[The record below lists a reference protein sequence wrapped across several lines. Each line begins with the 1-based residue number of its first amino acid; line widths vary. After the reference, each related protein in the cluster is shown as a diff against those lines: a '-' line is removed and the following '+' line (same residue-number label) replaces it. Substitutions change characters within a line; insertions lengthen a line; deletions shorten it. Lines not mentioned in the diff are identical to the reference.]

1 MIIRKITEVTE
12 TQTTEIFHLICHE
25 KDEGWELTREE
36 MEKLR
41 AMTERSLDG
50 FHIRRQN
57 ELMQELSNLNDE
69 FQSKAGQIDKLSE
82 FILTSIP
89 GEPSR
94 NEGAVDTAIRLL
106 QERCEPDQADQCPDY
121 IEPLAPEVI
130 CENGACAMVLPEEE
144 EVTESPEILTEK
156 EEKEQEKPKK
166 EQKQKPQLDRD
177 YTPYITM
184 LVNDEKPAIIR
195 KKMMKDFGITEGTAN
210 TYYYAKVRPEA
221 EIIKAENE
229 EKAKVETV
237 EEKKPEPGK
246 FFTDEERLR
255 IQKKLGL
262 K

>member
-1 MIIRKITEVTE
+1 MIKVELFYNVNILGTEKMMTAEEYEEFREQALNIPLAVMYPRVEPIKPIDYIATVESTE
-12 TQTTEIFHLICHE
+12 E
-25 KDEGWELTREE
+25 
-36 MEKLR
+36 
-41 AMTERSLDG
+41 
-50 FHIRRQN
+50 
-57 ELMQELSNLNDE
+57 
-69 FQSKAGQIDKLSE
+69 
-82 FILTSIP
+82 
-89 GEPSR
+89 
-94 NEGAVDTAIRLL
+94 
-106 QERCEPDQADQCPDY
+106 DQADQCPDY
-121 IEPLAPEVI
+121 IEPPVVSKSMGAGLEPEII
-130 CENGACAMVLPEEE
+130 CENGACTLVLPEEE
-144 EVTESPEILTEK
+144 EVTESPPKVTKSSEILTET

-184 LVNDEKPAIIR
+184 LVNGEKPAIIR

-237 EEKKPEPGK
+237 EEKKPAPGK